1 VVCNR
6 ILGGEKMKQIPAK
19 IYYDIKTGDILTITS
34 EMQGSVIETTKEQ
47 DIKTYEQLKD
57 KNVDELGYIELEY
70 GTVESAFANVKSC
83 KVNLELKKIDFIYYT
98 QEEIDEIKT
107 KKEQQIKKTEA
118 LNSSISNISEYLK
131 LDSTNID
138 SIENYIIQNEQNKI
152 LGVV

>member
-1 VVCNR
+1 
-6 ILGGEKMKQIPAK
+6 MKQIPAK